1 MALTYYWEDTTET
14 YNKMLAGLGY
24 TRQYQQLY
32 NNKKNHN
39 QNTSAIGYA
48 YYVIIMKLN
57 GNGRVR
63 YKLGRP
69 LQSQPN

>member
-14 YNKMLAGLGY
+14 YNKMLTGLGY

-39 QNTSAIGYA
+39 LNTSAIGNA
-48 YYVIIMKLN
+48 YYVIIIKLN
-57 GNGRVR
+57 GNGR
-63 YKLGRP
+63 L
-69 LQSQPN
+69 